1 MTADRP
7 YRRAGSHASA
17 VREIKRNS
25 GTQFDTRAVEAFL
38 AANTKGLIRD
48 KTPAKNGEPAVE
60 LVSTAPAEAEAEAE
74 AEESHV

>member
-1 MTADRP
+1 
-7 YRRAGSHASA
+7 

-25 GTQFDTRAVEAFL
+25 GTQFDPRAVEAFL

-48 KTPAKNGEPAVE
+48 KASAKNNGEPAVE

-74 AEESHV
+74 ESHV